1 MLIGLM
7 EHIPGSKV
15 KKVMPQWQL
24 ARLEQR
30 SQSLPVARHSV
41 GSWHLHLLQEYLRL
55 EIEDNRG

>member
-1 MLIGLM
+1 M